1 MKVIEGFHIKK
12 IQRGTKKGQDY
23 INHNKRY
30 VWKIPERLE
39 GQIDKGDIV
48 WVHAK
53 KDNKD
58 ISHRNASLTKGGQAT
73 ISATCALANAH
84 SLPGLFAKKEEQW
97 SR

>member
-39 GQIDKGDIV
+39 GQIEKGDIV

-53 KDNKD
+53 KDNKILKLVND
-58 ISHRNASLTKGGQAT
+58 NITMNRKWKIKMYKNDH
-73 ISATCALANAH
+73 
-84 SLPGLFAKKEEQW
+84 
-97 SR
+97 

>member
-1 MKVIEGFHIKK
+1 MCIRD
-12 IQRGTKKGQDY
+12 RGY

-58 ISHRNASLTKGGQAT
+58 IKLE
-73 ISATCALANAH
+73 
-84 SLPGLFAKKEEQW
+84 F
-97 SR
+97 

>member
-39 GQIDKGDIV
+39 GQIEKGDIV

-53 KDNKD
+53 KDNK
-58 ISHRNASLTKGGQAT
+58 ILK
-73 ISATCALANAH
+73 LE
-84 SLPGLFAKKEEQW
+84 FQW
-97 SR
+97 QMYQRIMMEH

>member
-1 MKVIEGFHIKK
+1 MYKR
-12 IQRGTKKGQDY
+12 QGQDY

-39 GQIDKGDIV
+39 GQIEKGDIV

-58 ISHRNASLTKGGQAT
+58 IKARVLVVDVLEKDVYKRQSLSHRGEIYTLLSIDGRK
-73 ISATCALANAH
+73 
-84 SLPGLFAKKEEQW
+84 FVV
-97 SR
+97 

>member
-1 MKVIEGFHIKK
+1 MKVIEWFHIKK

-39 GQIDKGDIV
+39 GQIEKGDIV

-53 KDNKD
+53 KDNKILKLVND
-58 ISHRNASLTKGGQAT
+58 NITMNRKWKIKMYKNDH
-73 ISATCALANAH
+73 
-84 SLPGLFAKKEEQW
+84 
-97 SR
+97 

>member
-1 MKVIEGFHIKK
+1 MQFKWEYYICYIAKIIGGKFMKVIEGFHIKK

-39 GQIDKGDIV
+39 GQIEKGDIV

-53 KDNKD
+53 KDNK
-58 ISHRNASLTKGGQAT
+58 ILK
-73 ISATCALANAH
+73 LE
-84 SLPGLFAKKEEQW
+84 F
-97 SR
+97 

>member
-1 MKVIEGFHIKK
+1 MIIFVHFYFPFSVHCYIIIYKGFHIKK

-39 GQIDKGDIV
+39 GQIEKGDIV

-53 KDNKD
+53 KDNK
-58 ISHRNASLTKGGQAT
+58 ILK
-73 ISATCALANAH
+73 LE
-84 SLPGLFAKKEEQW
+84 F
-97 SR
+97 